1 MPTLLL
7 PTYLQITLA
16 SSTIINHLIDA
27 CKDRIT
33 SGVAYFYF
41 DYTNASVSQHH
52 DKLLRSLI
60 EQLSAQNGS
69 IPRPL
74 KSLYERCRN
83 GTTQP
88 TEAELAQTLRSIIK
102 IFSPCYLIID
112 AVDESKQKQD
122 FLKFLNVVASQ
133 WRLPQI
139 RFLLTSRTELDT
151 EIPTR
156 SWHSVSASIEN
167 GVDADV
173 RMHVLATLQDPNG
186 VLSQWD
192 ADQQKAIAE
201 SLITA
206 SHGK

>member
-1 MPTLLL
+1 
-7 PTYLQITLA
+7 LA

-27 CKDRIT
+27 CKDSIT
-33 SGVAYFYF
+33 AGIAYFYF
-41 DYTNASVSQHH
+41 DYTNASILQHH
-52 DKLLRSLI
+52 DKVLRSLI

-88 TEAELAQTLRSIIK
+88 TEAELAQTLRNIIK

-122 FLKFLNVVASQ
+122 LLKFLNIVAGE
-133 WRLPQI
+133 WCLPQI
-139 RFLLTSRTELDT
+139 HFLLTSRTELGT

-156 SWHSVSASIEN
+156 SWPSVSVSIEN

-173 RMHVLATLQDPNG
+173 RMHIRTTLEDPNG

-192 ADQQKAIAE
+192 TRQRNAIAE
-201 SLITA
+201 SLISA
-206 SHGK
+206 SHEK